1 MGSNQRGLTEES
13 EILEGYAVGDER
25 GSVRRDAAG
34 AYTPR
39 QRSTRQKR
47 AAAGGAGDGEA

>member
-13 EILEGYAVGDER
+13 EILEGYAVGEER